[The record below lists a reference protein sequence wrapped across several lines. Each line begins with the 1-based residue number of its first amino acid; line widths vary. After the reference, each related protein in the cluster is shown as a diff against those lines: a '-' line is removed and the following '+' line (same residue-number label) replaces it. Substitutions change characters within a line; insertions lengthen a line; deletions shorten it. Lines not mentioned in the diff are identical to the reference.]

1 MNFLQQ
7 PEHGVVVEYEFF
19 QIPDVEDLPSCVASA
34 VEELIRR
41 ERTPSD
47 EDVRAMVQSMGDD
60 IGSTQN
66 GAQRRVQIA
75 EAQSSPAG
83 SPTATATNQRNQSN
97 QSNQSESGNGAARVR
112 VVMPHTNAMELAL
125 HRSFQNGGNLL
136 RESRLTTQ
144 EIQLLVRQSTGYRLR
159 RLRRR
164 NFPPAG
170 VVTRSRARRARLAH
184 VRPRSPE
191 RFECV
196 ICMDPIRYR
205 SRRIF
210 LSCGHVYHR
219 DCIVQALASLPRRC
233 PSCRTEVVL
242 ETEEHEV
249 ETDVTF

>member
-7 PEHGVVVEYEFF
+7 HEQGVVVEYEFF
-19 QIPDVEDLPSCVASA
+19 QVPDVEDLPSRVASI

-47 EDVRAMVQSMGDD
+47 DDVRAMVQSMDD
-60 IGSTQN
+60 ETNSAQN
-66 GAQRRVQIA
+66 GAQRHVQVA
-75 EAQSSPAG
+75 QTQSSPAG
-83 SPTATATNQRNQSN
+83 SPTAAATSQR
-97 QSNQSESGNGAARVR
+97 EGAARVR
-112 VVMPHTNAMELAL
+112 IVMPHTNAMELAL
-125 HRSFQNGGNLL
+125 HRSFQNGGNPA
-136 RESRLTTQ
+136 RESRLTTH
-144 EIQLLVRQSTGYRLR
+144 EIQILVRQSTGYRLR

-164 NFPPAG
+164 NFPPSGA
-170 VVTRSRARRARLAH
+170 VTRSRARRARLAH

-242 ETEEHEV
+242 ETEEHEA

>member
-7 PEHGVVVEYEFF
+7 PEQGVVVEYEFF
-19 QIPDVEDLPSCVASA
+19 QVPDVEDLPSRVASA

-47 EDVRAMVQSMGDD
+47 EDVRAMVQSMDNETD
-60 IGSTQN
+60 STQSD
-66 GAQRRVQIA
+66 AQRRVQIA
-75 EAQSSPAG
+75 QSQSSPAA
-83 SPTATATNQRNQSN
+83 SPTAAATSQR
-97 QSNQSESGNGAARVR
+97 EGAARVR
-112 VVMPHTNAMELAL
+112 IVMPHTNAMELAL
-125 HRSFQNGGNLL
+125 HRSFQNGGNPA
-136 RESRLTTQ
+136 RESRLTTH
-144 EIQLLVRQSTGYRLR
+144 EIQILVRQSTGYRLR

-164 NFPPAG
+164 NFPPSGA
-170 VVTRSRARRARLAH
+170 VTRSRARRARLAH

-191 RFECV
+191 RLECV

-242 ETEEHEV
+242 ETEEHEA

>member
-7 PEHGVVVEYEFF
+7 PEEGVVVEYEFF
-19 QIPDVEDLPSCVASA
+19 QVPDVDDLPSRVASA

-47 EDVRAMVQSMGDD
+47 EDVRAMVQSMGDETEP
-60 IGSTQN
+60 SHS
-66 GAQRRVQIA
+66 RVQIA
-75 EAQSSPAG
+75 EAQT
-83 SPTATATNQRNQSN
+83 SPTATNRSG
-97 QSNQSESGNGAARVR
+97 ESGESGGSAARVR

-125 HRSFQNGGNLL
+125 HRSFQNGGNPA
-136 RESRLTTQ
+136 RESRLTTH
-144 EIQLLVRQSTGYRLR
+144 EIQILVRQSTGYRLR

-164 NFPPAG
+164 NFPPSG

-233 PSCRTEVVL
+233 PSCRTEIL
-242 ETEEHEV
+242 LDTEEHEA

>member
-1 MNFLQQ
+1 MRSCRCMNFLQQ

-19 QIPDVEDLPSCVASA
+19 QVPDVDDLPSRVASA

-47 EDVRAMVQSMGDD
+47 EDVRAMVQSMGDETE
-60 IGSTQN
+60 S
-66 GAQRRVQIA
+66 AHSRVQIA
-75 EAQSSPAG
+75 PAQTSPAS
-83 SPTATATNQRNQSN
+83 SPTAAATNQMNQR
-97 QSNQSESGNGAARVR
+97 NQSESGNSAARVR

-125 HRSFQNGGNLL
+125 HRSFQNGGNPV

-164 NFPPAG
+164 NFPPTG

-219 DCIVQALASLPRRC
+219 ECIVQALASLPRRC

-242 ETEEHEV
+242 ETEEHEA